1 MRRPLST
8 LHSSSR
14 TSQSQK
20 IAMKWL
26 LLILALVWCC
36 PEGAK
41 ALSAPKNNPNPTSE
55 TPQSRSGL
63 FNRRQL
69 LKLPLGIAGTY
80 GYGRLVY
87 NALSVRDI
95 KYPETHERR
104 VEATIRRSLLAA
116 VPANS
121 SISSNRP
128 LRVLEIG
135 IGTEC
140 RLLRRGL
147 YNPAFRDLV
156 HENKGIEQI
165 DLTGV
170 DIDLPDNNIVTGT
183 RRQLDK
189 IGADE
194 SPRINLE
201 VTGGSI
207 TDGLSFADGYFDS
220 IVCCL
225 VLCSVT
231 DQIRAL
237 QEMKRL
243 LRPDGGTLGYVE
255 HVAVDEQESYKFLEG
270 QQKILDP
277 LQQAVAHNCHLH
289 RYTEKAIDTTF
300 GSQSG
305 EPHKSSERLQ
315 HERFIVDSMWPVS
328 CQCCGVIQRTL

>member
-1 MRRPLST
+1 
-8 LHSSSR
+8 
-14 TSQSQK
+14 
-20 IAMKWL
+20 MKRL
-26 LLILALVWCC
+26 LLILAIVCCC

-41 ALSAPKNNPNPTSE
+41 ALSAPKNKNNPSSD
-55 TPQSRSGL
+55 QH
-63 FNRRQL
+63 FDRRQL
-69 LKLPLGIAGTY
+69 LKVPLGIVGTY

-95 KYPETHERR
+95 RYPETHERR
-104 VEATIRRSLLAA
+104 VEATIRRSLLAS
-116 VPANS
+116 VPVNS
-121 SISSNRP
+121 SVGSSNRP

-135 IGTEC
+135 IGTDC

-147 YNPAFRDLV
+147 YNSAFRDLI
-156 HENKGIEQI
+156 HENKRIEHI

-170 DIDLPDNNIVTGT
+170 DISLPNDDIVTGT

-189 IGADE
+189 LGADQ
-194 SPRINLE
+194 SPRVNLD
-201 VTGGSI
+201 VTCGSI

-231 DQIRAL
+231 DQIKAL

-255 HVAVDEQESYKFLEG
+255 HVAVDEQESYKFLEA

-289 RYTEKAIDTTF
+289 RYTEQAIDTTF
-300 GSQSG
+300 GSQAG
-305 EPHKSSERLQ
+305 ETRKHSERLQ

-328 CQCCGVIQRTL
+328 CQCCGVVQRTL

>member
-1 MRRPLST
+1 MRRLLST
-8 LHSSSR
+8 LHSSR
-14 TSQSQK
+14 TSQSK
-20 IAMKWL
+20 KTSMKRL
-26 LLILALVWCC
+26 LLILAIVCCC

-41 ALSAPKNNPNPTSE
+41 ALSAPKNKNNPTSE
-55 TPQSRSGL
+55 TQSRFPL
-63 FNRRQL
+63 LNRRQL
-69 LKLPLGIAGTY
+69 WKLPLGIVGTY

-104 VEATIRRSLLAA
+104 VEATIRRALIAS

-121 SISSNRP
+121 SISRNRP
-128 LRVLEIG
+128 LRVLEVG
-135 IGTEC
+135 IGTDC

-147 YNPAFRDLV
+147 YNSAFRDLI

-170 DIDLPDNNIVTGT
+170 DIILPNDDIVTGT

-189 IGADE
+189 LGADK
-194 SPRINLE
+194 SPQINLQ
-201 VTGGSI
+201 VTSGSI

-231 DQIRAL
+231 DQMRAL

-243 LRPDGGTLGYVE
+243 LRPDGGTLGYIE
-255 HVAVDEQESYKFLEG
+255 HVAVDEQESSKFLEA

-289 RYTEKAIDTTF
+289 RYTEQAIETTF
-300 GSQSG
+300 GSQAG
-305 EPHKSSERLQ
+305 ETHKSSERLQ

-328 CQCCGVIQRTL
+328 CQCCGVVQRTL

>member
-1 MRRPLST
+1 
-8 LHSSSR
+8 
-14 TSQSQK
+14 
-20 IAMKWL
+20 MKGL
-26 LLILALVWCC
+26 LLILAIVCCC
-36 PEGAK
+36 PGVN
-41 ALSAPKNNPNPTSE
+41 ALSAPKNKNNPTSE
-55 TPQSRSGL
+55 TQSL
-63 FNRRQL
+63 NRRQL
-69 LKLPLGIAGTY
+69 LKVPLGIVGTY

-95 KYPETHERR
+95 KYPESHERR
-104 VEATIRRSLLAA
+104 VEATIRRSLLAS
-116 VPANS
+116 VPVNS
-121 SISSNRP
+121 STGISSNRP

-135 IGTEC
+135 IGTDC

-147 YNPAFRDLV
+147 YNPAFRDLIDA
-156 HENKGIEQI
+156 NKGIEQI

-170 DIDLPDNNIVTGT
+170 DISLPSDEIVTGT

-189 IGADE
+189 LGADE
-194 SPRINLE
+194 SPRVNLQ

-231 DQIRAL
+231 DQIKAL

-255 HVAVDEQESYKFLEG
+255 HVAVDEQEAAKFLEA

-277 LQQAVAHNCHLH
+277 LQQVVAHNCHLH
-289 RYTEKAIDTTF
+289 RYTEQAIDTTF
-300 GSQSG
+300 GFQAG
-305 EPHKSSERLQ
+305 ETLKSSERLQ

-328 CQCCGVIQRTL
+328 CQCCGVVQRTL

>member
-1 MRRPLST
+1 
-8 LHSSSR
+8 
-14 TSQSQK
+14 
-20 IAMKWL
+20 MKRL
-26 LLILALVWCC
+26 LLILAIVCYC

-41 ALSAPKNNPNPTSE
+41 ALSKNKNNPTSE
-55 TPQSRSGL
+55 TQSPLQL

-69 LKLPLGIAGTY
+69 WKLPLGIVGTY

-104 VEATIRRSLLAA
+104 VEATIRRALLAA

-121 SISSNRP
+121 SKSSNRP
-128 LRVLEIG
+128 LRVLEVG
-135 IGTEC
+135 IGTDC
-140 RLLRRGL
+140 RLLRRSL
-147 YNPAFRDLV
+147 YNPAFRDLI

-170 DIDLPDNNIVTGT
+170 DMRQGLPNDDIVTGT

-189 IGADE
+189 LGADNE
-194 SPRINLE
+194 SPRVNLE

-231 DQIRAL
+231 DQRMAL

-243 LRPDGGTLGYVE
+243 LRPDGGTLGYIE
-255 HVAVDEQESYKFLEG
+255 HVAVDEQEPYKFLET

-289 RYTEKAIDTTF
+289 RYTEQAIDTTF
-300 GSQSG
+300 GSQAG
-305 EPHKSSERLQ
+305 EPHKSSGRLQ

>member
-1 MRRPLST
+1 MER
-8 LHSSSR
+8 
-14 TSQSQK
+14 
-20 IAMKWL
+20 L
-26 LLILALVWCC
+26 LLILAIVCCC
-36 PEGAK
+36 PQGAK
-41 ALSAPKNNPNPTSE
+41 ALSAPKNKNNPTSE
-55 TPQSRSGL
+55 TQS

-69 LKLPLGIAGTY
+69 LKVPLGIVGTY

-95 KYPETHERR
+95 AYPESHERR
-104 VEATIRRSLLAA
+104 VEATIRRSLLAS
-116 VPANS
+116 VPVTS
-121 SISSNRP
+121 SAKSSNRP

-147 YNPAFRDLV
+147 YNPAFRDLIDA
-156 HENKGIEQI
+156 NKGIEQI

-170 DIDLPDNNIVTGT
+170 DISLPSDEVVTGT

-189 IGADE
+189 LGADE
-194 SPRINLE
+194 SPRVNLQ

-231 DQIRAL
+231 DQIKAL

-243 LRPDGGTLGYVE
+243 LRPDGGTMGYVE
-255 HVAVDEQESYKFLEG
+255 HVAVDEQEPARFLEA

-289 RYTEKAIDTTF
+289 RYTEQAIDTTF
-300 GSQSG
+300 GLQAG
-305 EPHKSSERLQ
+305 ETQNSSERLQ

-328 CQCCGVIQRTL
+328 CQCCGVVQRTL